1 MGFFFSSRG
10 EDYAKESEQKVT
22 IDSAKHEKHTK
33 DKEENN
39 SANTVFF
46 DKINDLLVASVKE
59 FEGTVGI
66 SYLDLETGEQRSV
79 NGQHEFYTAST
90 IKVPL
95 TMLVADTVASGQKK
109 WTDLIPY
116 NAEEDYEEGTGII
129 AYNIQP
135 EYPLKTLQEYAIT
148 YSDNI
153 AKNMLYDTL
162 GGDAKAKREMYQRY
176 LHKSPSI
183 EEPQFSS
190 EDALV
195 ILQKLYTEKATTQGK
210 VAHKI
215 GSYDEFIHD
224 MGILETP
231 HPFALAIFTKGPD
244 NAKSAA
250 FIASVTDKLWQLQV
264 SEYPN
269 DNS

>member
-129 AYNIQP
+129 A
-135 EYPLKTLQEYAIT
+135 
-148 YSDNI
+148 
-153 AKNMLYDTL
+153 
-162 GGDAKAKREMYQRY
+162 
-176 LHKSPSI
+176 
-183 EEPQFSS
+183 
-190 EDALV
+190 
-195 ILQKLYTEKATTQGK
+195 
-210 VAHKI
+210 
-215 GSYDEFIHD
+215 
-224 MGILETP
+224 
-231 HPFALAIFTKGPD
+231 
-244 NAKSAA
+244 
-250 FIASVTDKLWQLQV
+250 
-264 SEYPN
+264 
-269 DNS
+269 

>member
-148 YSDNI
+148 
-153 AKNMLYDTL
+153 
-162 GGDAKAKREMYQRY
+162 
-176 LHKSPSI
+176 
-183 EEPQFSS
+183 
-190 EDALV
+190 
-195 ILQKLYTEKATTQGK
+195 
-210 VAHKI
+210 
-215 GSYDEFIHD
+215 FIHD

-269 DNS
+269 DNH